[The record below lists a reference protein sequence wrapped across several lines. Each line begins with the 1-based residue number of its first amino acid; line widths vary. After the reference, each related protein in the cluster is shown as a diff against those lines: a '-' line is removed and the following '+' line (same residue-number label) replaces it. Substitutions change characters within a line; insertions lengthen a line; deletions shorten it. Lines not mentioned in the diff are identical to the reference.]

1 VIRAARRLAGGA
13 LVLAVACAAPRMA
26 PSRPDAAPVGAD
38 GIARHGAS
46 YARVRE
52 GVREVYLA
60 GGPEEIGRSMSALLY
75 DPMVA
80 NERGLRDD
88 FARLVPFAPARALIV
103 ALGRFRYR
111 DVGDAL
117 PEARRREIAAQAAGF
132 SPDPF
137 TGWLLPTYRRMVL
150 LHALY
155 DIALGFEGSPLVG
168 CTAFALGPGAVAD
181 GHVLF
186 ARAFDFEANE
196 GLDRDKAVYFVRE
209 DGAIPFA
216 SVAWPGF
223 VGVLTGVNLAGVA
236 VEVNGARAGTPA
248 ADGEPVPV
256 TLREVLARAHDVDEA
271 VAVLAARRPMASHLV
286 LVADAAGGVAVVER
300 VPGRD
305 AFVRRRWPDPD
316 RVGVTNHLEGPSTG
330 DPKNVRVRA
339 ETTTLA
345 RRARLDAL
353 LAGVGA
359 HEADVPR
366 AVAMLRDHACAGDDA
381 CPLGDRR
388 AIDAL
393 IARHGMVADLTER
406 TIWVSA
412 GPHLSGKFVAFD
424 LRTIFAAGHDPAADP
439 APRVIG
445 EDPILLDD
453 RYAAGVARSLASRDR
468 P

>member
-1 VIRAARRLAGGA
+1 VTGRRLAWAGA
-13 LVLAVACAAPRMA
+13 LVVLVACGAPR
-26 PSRPDAAPVGAD
+26 PTSPRPDVAPIGAD
-38 GIARHGAS
+38 GIARFGAS
-46 YARVRE
+46 YTRVRD

-60 GGPEEIGRSMSALLY
+60 GRPEEIGRSMSALLY
-75 DPMVA
+75 EPMVA
-80 NERGLRDD
+80 NERRLWDD
-88 FARLVPFAPARALIV
+88 FARMVPFAPARALIV
-103 ALGRFRYR
+103 ALSRVRYR

-132 SPDPF
+132 APDPF
-137 TGWLLPTYRRMVL
+137 TGWLLPTYPRMVL

-155 DIALGFEGSPLVG
+155 DIALGFERSPLVG

-181 GHVLF
+181 GHVLV

-209 DGAIPFA
+209 DGAVPFA
-216 SVAWPGF
+216 SVAWPGL

-236 VEVNGARAGTPA
+236 VAVNGARAGTPA
-248 ADGEPVPV
+248 AGGEPVPV
-256 TLREVLARAHDVDEA
+256 TLRELLSRAHDTDEA
-271 VAVLAARRPMASHLV
+271 VAILAARTPMVSHLV
-286 LVADAAGGVAVVER
+286 LVADARGDVAVVER

-305 AFVRRRWPDPD
+305 AFVRRRWADPD
-316 RVGVTNHLEGPSTG
+316 RVGVTNHLEGPSAD
-330 DPKNVRVRA
+330 DPKNVRVKA

-345 RRARLDAL
+345 RRARLGEL
-353 LAGVGA
+353 LAAVGP

-393 IARHGMVADLTER
+393 IATHGIVADLTER
-406 TIWVSA
+406 TMWVSA
-412 GPHLSGKFVAFD
+412 GPHLSGRFVAFD
-424 LRTIFAAGHDPAADP
+424 LRTIFAPGHDPAADAP
-439 APRVIG
+439 PRVIA
-445 EDPILLDD
+445 EDPILFDG
-453 RYAAGVARSLASRDR
+453 RYEAGVARAAATRDR